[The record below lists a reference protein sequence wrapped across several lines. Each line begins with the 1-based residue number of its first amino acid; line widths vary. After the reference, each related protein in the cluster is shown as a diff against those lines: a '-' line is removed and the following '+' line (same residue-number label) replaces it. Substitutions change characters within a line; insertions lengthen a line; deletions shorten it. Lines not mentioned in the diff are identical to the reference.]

1 VVTSWHLTYQS
12 YRDTIALLWNR
23 PESLCKLWNRPESLC
38 KSELKWFFSGRRDR
52 QTSGKVPLYRLTQQ
66 LERTKMAILRLEDGT
81 TYTQLSDIT
90 RELAPLNIQLNSWPV
105 GDNPEIRELLALDAL
120 SDSEKEQIL
129 QALDGYFQ
137 QLKESAGYQSR
148 DLIVL
153 HPGIPNLDTLLSK
166 FDKCHIHADDEV
178 RYIVAGEGIFGF
190 VRPDG
195 SQVEV
200 TVQPEEFINVPAN
213 TEHWFYLT
221 AARKVKAVRYFTT
234 TTGWTPEYTDTQVRS
249 GLAAV

>member
-1 VVTSWHLTYQS
+1 
-12 YRDTIALLWNR
+12 
-23 PESLCKLWNRPESLC
+23 
-38 KSELKWFFSGRRDR
+38 
-52 QTSGKVPLYRLTQQ
+52 
-66 LERTKMAILRLEDGT
+66 MAILRLEDGT
-81 TYTQLSDIT
+81 TYTQLSDMA

-105 GDNPEIRELLALDAL
+105 GDNPEILELLAKDAID
-120 SDSEKEQIL
+120 DSEKEQVL

-137 QLKESAGYQSR
+137 QLKETAGYQSR

-153 HPGIPNLDTLLSK
+153 HPDIPNLDALLSK

-221 AARKVKAVRYFTT
+221 GTRKIKAVRYFTST
-234 TTGWTPEYTDTQVRS
+234 EGWTPEYTDTQIRS
-249 GLAAV
+249 RLATV

>member
-1 VVTSWHLTYQS
+1 
-12 YRDTIALLWNR
+12 
-23 PESLCKLWNRPESLC
+23 
-38 KSELKWFFSGRRDR
+38 
-52 QTSGKVPLYRLTQQ
+52 
-66 LERTKMAILRLEDGT
+66 MAILRLEDGT

-90 RELAPLNIQLNSWPV
+90 RELAPLSIQLNSWPV
-105 GDNPEIRELLALDAL
+105 GDSRELQNLLAKDAL
-120 SDSEKEQIL
+120 SDSEKEQVL
-129 QALDGYFQ
+129 EALDCYFQ
-137 QLKESAGYQSR
+137 QLSETAGYQSR

-153 HPGIPNLDTLLSK
+153 HPDIPNLDTLLSK
-166 FDKCHIHADDEV
+166 FNKCHIHADDEV

-234 TTGWTPEYTDTQVRS
+234 TEGWTPEYTDTQVRS
-249 GLAAV
+249 GLATV